1 MENNEIL
8 KSIKEEMTTKEQEF
22 NKVINELNIL
32 EQNYVAQKSQLEAS
46 KEQIRGAYTVLY
58 RQYEKFAKV
67 DTTSEV
73 ENAQKVDK
81 SEPVE
86 EQKVEEQKVVEP
98 KKETKPKT
106 TKSTSK
112 ETKTTKNE
120 KTATG
125 LTPEEIAKINNTI
138 PKTNVVDEKGNE
150 VPDYLQSEYKK

>member
-67 DTTSEV
+67 DTTTPEI
-73 ENAQKVDK
+73 ENAQEESK
-81 SEPVE
+81 SEP
-86 EQKVEEQKVVEP
+86 VEEQKVVEP
-98 KKETKPKT
+98 KKETKPET

-120 KTATG
+120 KTTTG

>member
-8 KSIKEEMTTKEQEF
+8 KSIKEEMATKEQEF

-67 DTTSEV
+67 DTTTLEI
-73 ENAQKVDK
+73 ENAQEESK
-81 SEPVE
+81 SEPVG
-86 EQKVEEQKVVEP
+86 EQKVVEP

-120 KTATG
+120 KTTAG

>member
-8 KSIKEEMTTKEQEF
+8 KSIKEEMATKEQEF

-67 DTTSEV
+67 DTTTLEI
-73 ENAQKVDK
+73 ENAQEESK
-81 SEPVE
+81 SEPVG
-86 EQKVEEQKVVEP
+86 EQKVVEP
-98 KKETKPKT
+98 KKETK
-106 TKSTSK
+106 
-112 ETKTTKNE
+112 
-120 KTATG
+120 
-125 LTPEEIAKINNTI
+125 

>member
-8 KSIKEEMTTKEQEF
+8 KSIKEEMATKEQEF

-58 RQYEKFAKV
+58 RQYEKFAKA
-67 DTTSEV
+67 DTTTPEV
-73 ENAQKVDK
+73 ENVQEENKP
-81 SEPVE
+81 EPVE
-86 EQKVEEQKVVEP
+86 EPKAVEP
-98 KKETKPKT
+98 KKEIKPKT

-120 KTATG
+120 KTAAG
-125 LTPEEIAKINNTI
+125 LTPEEIAKINKTI